1 MKQLLLIITV
11 VLSFSVSGQRGVI
24 ENLRGF
30 DENKLFHFGFSV
42 GLNSMGANLKLNNTL
57 YTNDTVLG
65 LNIKQTAGFTLAVVT
80 DLHLGKYWDLRALF
94 PTLSFGQRD
103 FEYLLKT
110 NSGNFLEIRQSEVTY
125 LAIPIEFKYKS
136 NRYGNW
142 RAYFTGGGF
151 FAYDMASQKN
161 ADEGTPVVRLDNI
174 DYGYSVGFGLEFF
187 LEYFKFSPHIKWSNG
202 LNNLLIRD
210 DTRLTSVI
218 DKITARTFSISLT
231 FEG

>member
-1 MKQLLLIITV
+1 
-11 VLSFSVSGQRGVI
+11 
-24 ENLRGF
+24 
-30 DENKLFHFGFSV
+30 
-42 GLNSMGANLKLNNTL
+42 MGANLKLNNTL

-65 LNIKQTAGFTLAVVT
+65 LNIKQSAGFTLAVVT

-125 LAIPIEFKYKS
+125 LAVPIELKYKS
-136 NRYGNW
+136 LRYGNW

-151 FAYDMASQKN
+151 FAYDMASQKD
-161 ADEGTPVVRLDNI
+161 ADESAPVVRLDNI
-174 DYGYSVGFGLEFF
+174 DYGYSLGFGLEFF

-210 DTRLTSVI
+210 NTRLTSVI

>member
-1 MKQLLLIITV
+1 MKQLFLILTI
-11 VLSFSVSGQRGVI
+11 VLSVSVSAQRGVI
-24 ENLRGF
+24 QNLKGF
-30 DENKLFHFGFSV
+30 DKNKLFHFGFSV
-42 GLNSMGANLKLNNTL
+42 GLNYMGANLKLNNTL

-65 LNIKQTAGFTLAVVT
+65 LNIKQSAGFTLAVVT
-80 DLHLGKYWDLRALF
+80 DLHLGKYWDFRVLF
-94 PTLSFGQRD
+94 PTLAFGQRD

-110 NSGNFLEIRQSEVTY
+110 NSGNFLEVRQSESTY
-125 LAIPIEFKYKS
+125 LAIPVEFKYKS
-136 NRYGNW
+136 KRYGNW

-187 LEYFKFSPHIKWSNG
+187 LEFFKFSPHIKWSNG
-202 LNNLLIRD
+202 LNNLLIKD
-210 DTRLTSVI
+210 KTRLTSVI
-218 DKITARTFSISLT
+218 DKINSRTFSISLT